1 MYLTRANSYLYS
13 NYNQRGAAES
23 LPSPASNLAEWV
35 VTKYNIS
42 AAIRQAALYSYEF
55 SVTSKN
61 PMEKQLHMQSTALE
75 AMFFFFFFCSAWI
88 EIGLMSTW
96 GFLAALK

>member
-13 NYNQRGAAES
+13 NYNQRGTPEF
-23 LPSPASNLAEWV
+23 LPSPASNLAIYV
-35 VTKYNIS
+35 VTKYSIS

-61 PMEKQLHMQSTALE
+61 STEKELHMQSTALE
-75 AMFFFFFFCSAWI
+75 AI
-88 EIGLMSTW
+88 IL
-96 GFLAALK
+96 GFVALLG

>member
-13 NYNQRGAAES
+13 NYNQRSTPES
-23 LPSPASNLAEWV
+23 LPSPASNLAIYV

-61 PMEKQLHMQSTALE
+61 SMEKEMHMQSTALE
-75 AMFFFFFFCSAWI
+75 AMILVFV
-88 EIGLMSTW
+88 
-96 GFLAALK
+96 ALLG